1 MNYNQHNEIQHFKKI
16 KTMSK
21 NLIYTTAL
29 ALLMILA
36 SCSGSEAQGHDE
48 HGHGEEGEHHDEHEN
63 SNTATLTLEQI
74 ESIGIKYGG
83 IEKKQLTSSIKLNGL
98 LRVPNNNQAS
108 VTSLYGGV
116 INTLTIQQGSTVKKS
131 QVIATLTNAS
141 FITMQ
146 EEFLTIS
153 SQLSLAEIEFERQ
166 KELQQGN
173 ATSLKNFQQ
182 AETEF
187 NTLKAQKASLKKQ
200 LEMLGI
206 NPDKLTSEN
215 FQSVISVRSPIS
227 GIVKDIYVNIGSYV
241 DANNPIADIVDNNQL
256 HLDLYAYEKDLA
268 KLQIGQTIHFTL
280 TNNPGKEYD
289 AEIYAVGNTFEPNT
303 KTIAVHANVKGDK
316 QGLIDGMNITALISL
331 DNATVDAVPTNA
343 IVNHEGQDYIFIV
356 TDGHSEEEHH
366 DHTEE
371 GEEHEHDEHGHD
383 HDEESTDEHTEEGIV
398 FEKIPIRKGTTDVG
412 YSEITLL
419 KDIPANSKIVVEG
432 AFFILGKMNNKGEGH
447 AH

>member
-1 MNYNQHNEIQHFKKI
+1 MVHPFKNI
-16 KTMSK
+16 KSMSK
-21 NLIYTTAL
+21 YIILITAL
-29 ALLMILA
+29 SGLILMS
-36 SCSGSEAQGHDE
+36 SCSGNQSEEGHDE
-48 HGHGEEGEHHDEHEN
+48 HGHGAESGHDEN
-63 SNTATLTLEQI
+63 TNTATLTPEQI
-74 ESIGIKYGG
+74 ESIGIKYGS
-83 IEKKQLTSSIKLNGL
+83 IEKKQLTSSLKLNGL
-98 LRVPNNNQAS
+98 LRVPNNNRAS

-116 INTLTIQQGSTVKKS
+116 INTLSIQQGSTVKKG
-131 QVIATLTNAS
+131 QVVATLTNAS

-153 SQLSLAEIEFERQ
+153 SKLTLAEIEFERQ

-173 ATSLKNFQQ
+173 ATSLKNFQT

-200 LEMLGI
+200 LELLGI

-215 FQSVISVRSPIS
+215 FQSVISVRSPIN
-227 GIVKDIYVNIGSYV
+227 GIVGEIYVSIGSYV

-256 HLDLYAYEKDLA
+256 HLDLYAYEKDLT
-268 KLQIGQTIHFTL
+268 KLQVGQTIHFTL

-289 AEIYAVGNTFEPNT
+289 ADIYAVSNTFEPNT

-316 QGLIDGMNITALISL
+316 QGLIDGMNITAIVSL
-331 DNATVDAVPTNA
+331 DNATVDAVPTSA

-356 TDGHSEEEHH
+356 TDAHSEEEHH
-366 DHTEE
+366 DHAEE
-371 GEEHEHDEHGHD
+371 GEEHEHDEHGHGHD
-383 HDEESTDEHTEEGIV
+383 HESTDDHSQEGIV
-398 FEKIPIRKGTTDVG
+398 FEKIPVRKGTTDVG

-419 KDIPANSKIVVEG
+419 KDIPANSQIVIEG

-447 AH
+447 SH

>member
-1 MNYNQHNEIQHFKKI
+1 
-16 KTMSK
+16 MS
-21 NLIYTTAL
+21 
-29 ALLMILA
+29 
-36 SCSGSEAQGHDE
+36 SCSGNQSEEGHDE
-48 HGHGEEGEHHDEHEN
+48 HGHGAESGHDEN
-63 SNTATLTLEQI
+63 TNTATLTPEQI
-74 ESIGIKYGG
+74 ESIGIKYGS
-83 IEKKQLTSSIKLNGL
+83 IEKKQLTSSLKLNGL
-98 LRVPNNNQAS
+98 LRVPNNNRAS

-116 INTLTIQQGSTVKKS
+116 INTLSIQQGSTVKKG
-131 QVIATLTNAS
+131 QVVATLTNAS

-153 SQLSLAEIEFERQ
+153 SKLTLAEIEFERQ

-173 ATSLKNFQQ
+173 ATSLKNFQT

-200 LEMLGI
+200 LELLGI

-215 FQSVISVRSPIS
+215 FQSVISVRSPIN
-227 GIVKDIYVNIGSYV
+227 GIVGEIYVSIGSYV

-256 HLDLYAYEKDLA
+256 HLDLYAYEKDLT
-268 KLQIGQTIHFTL
+268 KLQVGQTIHFTL

-289 AEIYAVGNTFEPNT
+289 ADIYAVSNTFEPNT

-316 QGLIDGMNITALISL
+316 QGLIDGMNITAIVSL
-331 DNATVDAVPTNA
+331 DNATVDAVPTSA

-356 TDGHSEEEHH
+356 TDAHSEEEHH
-366 DHTEE
+366 DHAEE
-371 GEEHEHDEHGHD
+371 GEEHEHDEHGHGHD
-383 HDEESTDEHTEEGIV
+383 HESTDDHSQEGIV
-398 FEKIPIRKGTTDVG
+398 FEKIPVRKGTTDVG

-419 KDIPANSKIVVEG
+419 KDIPANSQIVIEG

-447 AH
+447 SH